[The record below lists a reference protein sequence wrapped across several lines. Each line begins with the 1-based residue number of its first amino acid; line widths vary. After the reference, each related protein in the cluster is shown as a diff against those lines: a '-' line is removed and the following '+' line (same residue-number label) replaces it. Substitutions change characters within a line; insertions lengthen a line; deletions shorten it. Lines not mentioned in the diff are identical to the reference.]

1 MSLASVRQF
10 YGVPAYRGTAI
21 LYTGGDTPRQGVIV
35 SATTCGRLRIRWDDD
50 PSGRRAI
57 LHPTWE
63 VQYLPETPDDEE
75 SFAVFLPHGCG
86 PRRKPPPKTALRLHG
101 TRVGLSHGM
110 AL

>member
-10 YGVPAYRGTAI
+10 YGVHAYRGTAI

-35 SATTCGRLRIRWDDD
+35 SATTCGRLRIRWDND

-63 VQYLPETPDDEE
+63 VQYLPETPDDGE
-75 SFAVFLPHGCG
+75 G
-86 PRRKPPPKTALRLHG
+86 PR
-101 TRVGLSHGM
+101 
-110 AL
+110 